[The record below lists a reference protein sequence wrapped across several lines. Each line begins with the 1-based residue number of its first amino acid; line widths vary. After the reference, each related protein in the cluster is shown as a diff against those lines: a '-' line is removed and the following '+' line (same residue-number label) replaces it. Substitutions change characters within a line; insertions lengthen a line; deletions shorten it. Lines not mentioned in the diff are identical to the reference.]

1 MQPRRPLR
9 SLGCGEGTARLTRST
24 TMDMQHVVV
33 PIALFACIAY
43 LFKAVLD
50 AVIRQRMLREPGTED
65 LLHMILKEE
74 QQQRRLSSL
83 RWGLLLLALAGG
95 FSTIKSFGG
104 VVLSIGD
111 LSCLLAVSAA
121 VILIVYTSPG

>member
-1 MQPRRPLR
+1 
-9 SLGCGEGTARLTRST
+9 
-24 TMDMQHVVV
+24 MDMQHVVV

-95 FSTIKSFGG
+95 FAIINAIGW
-104 VVLSIGD
+104 VELSIGA
-111 LSCLLAVSAA
+111 LAILLACAGLGH
-121 VILIVYTSPG
+121 LIFYALTRNKT